1 MAEKKL
7 SFEQAMKRLEEI
19 VSALEKGEAP
29 LEESLTLF
37 EEGSKLLRPCTL
49 MLDKA
54 EQKVTKLTS
63 AGEVVF
69 DQPEE

>member
-7 SFEQAMKRLEEI
+7 SFEHAMTRLEEI
-19 VSALEKGEAP
+19 VSVLEKGEAP

-37 EEGSKLLRPCTL
+37 EEGSKLLRQCTL

-54 EQKVTKLTS
+54 ELKVAKLTS
-63 AGEVVF
+63 AGEVAF
-69 DQPEE
+69 DSPEE